1 MKKTFYSKGFLANAL
16 TLLLSVALLP
26 SCSDNDE
33 PDNGGKNP
41 DPVAVNYGTYVLN
54 QGQDYAQVEGSLT
67 YINPED
73 NFSVENNV
81 FVNVNKRSLGSTPQ
95 CGVRYGSKVYLG
107 ICDSST
113 IEIIDA
119 NSFKSLKQIKLD
131 AATTGSSPRGMAT
144 DNGKVYVTMFDGYVA
159 RLDTASLEIDGRVQ
173 VGPNPE
179 IPAVFNGKL
188 FVPNSDGLNYAVGYG
203 ETTSI
208 INLATFTVE
217 STVKV
222 PLNPNKFLATDNN
235 LYLLTKGN
243 YRDIDGAIYEIDPSI
258 ANLQKEDKGDGYKF
272 IAEATSFAAFGD
284 ALVYLNT
291 PYTNSTLR
299 YYAKYDIK
307 SGNTT
312 TWNAPEVIYPNELNV
327 DPFSGDIYVASYYMD
342 GPYPSYILP
351 GFVAIYDKNF
361 TFKKKCEVGSGP
373 SCIFF

>member
-26 SCSDNDE
+26 SCSDKDE
-33 PDNGGKNP
+33 PDNGSKNP

-67 YINPED
+67 YINPVD

-119 NSFKSLKQIKLD
+119 TSFKSLKQIKLD

-203 ETTSI
+203 ETASI

-258 ANLQKEDKGDGYKF
+258 ANLQKEDNGDGYKF
-272 IAEATSFAAFGD
+272 IAEATSFAAYED

-307 SGNTT
+307 SGNIT

>member
-1 MKKTFYSKGFLANAL
+1 MKKTFYSKGFFANAL
-16 TLLLSVALLP
+16 TLLLSVAFLP

-33 PDNGGKNP
+33 PDNSNKNP
-41 DPVAVNYGTYVLN
+41 DPIAASYGAYVLN

-67 YINPED
+67 YINPAD
-73 NFSVENNV
+73 NFSVKNNV
-81 FVNVNKRSLGSTPQ
+81 FTNVNKRSLGTTPQ

-107 ICDSST
+107 IFDSST

-119 NSFKSLKQIKLD
+119 TSFKSLKQIKLD
-131 AATTGSSPRGMAT
+131 ATTTGTSPRGMAM

-179 IPAVFNGKL
+179 TPAIFNGKL

-203 ETTSI
+203 ETASI

-243 YRDIDGAIYEIDPSI
+243 YKDIQGAIYEIDPSI
-258 ANLQKEDKGDGYKF
+258 ADVQKEDKGDGYKL

-284 ALVYLNT
+284 ELIYLNT

-299 YYAKYDIK
+299 YYAKYDIN
-307 SGNTT
+307 SGKIT

-327 DPFSGDIYVASYYMD
+327 DPFSGDIYVASYYMN
-342 GPYPSYILP
+342 GQYPSYILP
-351 GFVAIYDKNF
+351 GFVAIYDKSF

>member
-16 TLLLSVALLP
+16 TLHLSVTLLP

-41 DPVAVNYGTYVLN
+41 DPVAVSHGTYVLN
-54 QGQDYAQVEGSLT
+54 QGNDYSQVEGSLT
-67 YINPED
+67 YINPAD

-95 CGVRYGSKVYLG
+95 CGVRYGSKLYLG

-113 IEIIDA
+113 IEIVDA
-119 NSFKSLKQIKLD
+119 ATFKSLKQIKLD
-131 AATTGSSPRGMAT
+131 AATTGSSPRGMAI
-144 DNGKVYVTMFDGYVA
+144 DNGKVYITMFDGYVA
-159 RLDTASLEIDGRVQ
+159 RLDTTSLEIDGRVK

-179 IPAVFNGKL
+179 LPAVFNGKL
-188 FVPNSDGLNYAVGYG
+188 FVPNSDGFNPMGYG
-203 ETTSI
+203 ETASI

-222 PLNPNKFLATDNN
+222 PLNPNKFLATENN

-243 YRDIDGAIYEIDPSI
+243 YYDIQGAIYEIDPSI
-258 ANLQKEDKGDGYKF
+258 ANLQKEDNGDGYKF

-312 TWNAPEVIYPNELNV
+312 TWNAPEVVYPNELNV

-342 GPYPSYILP
+342 GTYPSYILP

>member
-203 ETTSI
+203 ETASI

-342 GPYPSYILP
+342 GTYPSYILP

>member
-16 TLLLSVALLP
+16 TLLLSVTLLP

-41 DPVAVNYGTYVLN
+41 DPVAVSYGAYVLN

-67 YINPED
+67 YINPAD
-73 NFSVENNV
+73 NFSVKNNV
-81 FVNVNKRSLGSTPQ
+81 FTNVNKRSLGTTPQ

-119 NSFKSLKQIKLD
+119 TSFKSLKQIKLD
-131 AATTGSSPRGMAT
+131 AATTGTSPRGMAM

-179 IPAVFNGKL
+179 TPAIFNGKL
-188 FVPNSDGLNYAVGYG
+188 FVPNSDGLNHAVGYG
-203 ETTSI
+203 ETASI

-222 PLNPNKFLATDNN
+222 PLNPNKFLATDHN

-243 YRDIDGAIYEIDPSI
+243 YYDIEGAIYEIDPSI
-258 ANLQKEDKGDGYKF
+258 ADMQKEDKGDGYKL

-284 ALVYLNT
+284 ELIYLNT

-299 YYAKYDIK
+299 YYAKYDIN
-307 SGNTT
+307 SGKIT

-342 GPYPSYILP
+342 GQYPSYILP

>member
-203 ETTSI
+203 ETASI

>member
-119 NSFKSLKQIKLD
+119 TSFKSLKQIKLD

-203 ETTSI
+203 ETASI

-258 ANLQKEDKGDGYKF
+258 ANLQKEDNGDGYKF

-327 DPFSGDIYVASYYMD
+327 DPFSGDIYIASYYMD

>member
-16 TLLLSVALLP
+16 TLLLSVTLLP

-41 DPVAVNYGTYVLN
+41 DPVAVSYGTYVLN
-54 QGQDYAQVEGSLT
+54 QGNDYSQVEGSLT
-67 YINPED
+67 YINPAD

-95 CGVRYGSKVYLG
+95 CGVRYGSKLYLG

-113 IEIIDA
+113 IEIVDA
-119 NSFKSLKQIKLD
+119 STFKSLKQIKLD
-131 AATTGSSPRGMAT
+131 AATTGSSPRGMAI

-159 RLDTASLEIDGRVQ
+159 RLDTTSLEIDGRVK

-188 FVPNSDGLNYAVGYG
+188 FVPNSDGFNQMGYG
-203 ETTSI
+203 ETASI

-222 PLNPNKFLATDNN
+222 PLNPNKFLATENN

-243 YRDIDGAIYEIDPSI
+243 YYDIQGAIYEIDPSI
-258 ANLQKEDKGDGYKF
+258 ADLQKEDNGDGYKF

-327 DPFSGDIYVASYYMD
+327 DPFSGDIYVASFYMD
-342 GPYPSYILP
+342 GPYPSYVLP

>member
-16 TLLLSVALLP
+16 TLLLSVAFLP

-41 DPVAVNYGTYVLN
+41 DPMTVSYGAYVLN

-67 YINPED
+67 YINPAD
-73 NFSVENNV
+73 NFSVKNNV
-81 FVNVNKRSLGSTPQ
+81 FTNVNKRSLGSTPQ

-107 ICDSST
+107 IFDSST

-119 NSFKSLKQIKLD
+119 TSFKSLKQIKLD
-131 AATTGSSPRGMAT
+131 ATTTGTSPRGMAI
-144 DNGKVYVTMFDGYVA
+144 DNGKVYITMFDGYVA
-159 RLDTASLEIDGRVQ
+159 RLDTASLEINARVQ

-188 FVPNSDGLNYAVGYG
+188 FVPNSNGLNSAVGYG
-203 ETTSI
+203 ETASI

-222 PLNPNKFLATDNN
+222 PLNPNKFLATDHN

-243 YRDIDGAIYEIDPSI
+243 YHDIEGAIYEIDPSI
-258 ANLQKEDKGDGYKF
+258 ADMQKEDKGDGYKL

-284 ALVYLNT
+284 ELIYLNT

-299 YYAKYDIK
+299 YYAKYDIN
-307 SGNTT
+307 SGKIT

-327 DPFSGDIYVASYYMD
+327 DPFSGDIYVASYYMN
-342 GPYPSYILP
+342 GQYPSYILP
-351 GFVAIYDKNF
+351 GFVAIYDKSF